1 MKKILKYSTILGVAG
16 MLTALTIP
24 TASADTGGYTRFKVM
39 ESHWNTLG
47 FGDCGGLTAQED
59 TCHFASSTKDQ
70 GHALMDFSNTL
81 TWADGDTLDG
91 VGIVTGADFG
101 FFRLEIEATYQDSGL
116 TSWREHAATDGT
128 AHQARLF
135 ANVVAEPFESAEVSV
150 TAVSISFTTKV
161 SIVLLAK
168 IFAGYEPLVKYNP
181 AHYGISPYA
190 MVGYGVMGGLL
201 ENLEY
206 SRNCGTGTA
215 GAAKGNLNCQET
227 GAFGGGATPAIN
239 TGAGVNIGL
248 DQLAKGIADIS
259 GATLPNYFKL
269 PIEFSIGYHW
279 QISNDELLWES
290 IDEDLNINDGG
301 LTYSVGLKW

>member
-16 MLTALTIP
+16 MLTVLTIP
-24 TASADTGGYTRFKVM
+24 TASADTGGYTKFKVM
-39 ESHWNTLG
+39 DSHWNSLG
-47 FGDCGGLTAQED
+47 FGRCD
-59 TCHFASSTKDQ
+59 TRATVLNKENCKFASGSKSV
-70 GHALMDFSNTL
+70 GHTLMDTENKLTWYDGNTL
-81 TWADGDTLDG
+81 EG
-91 VGIVTGADFG
+91 VGVISGADYG
-101 FFRLEIEATYQDSGL
+101 FFRLEVEATYQDSGA

-128 AHQARLF
+128 VHQVRLF
-135 ANVVAEPFESAEVSV
+135 ANVVAEPFD
-150 TAVSISFTTKV
+150 
-161 SIVLLAK
+161 LLELLGEYG
-168 IFAGYEPLVKYNP
+168 GYEPLVKYNP

-248 DQLAKGIADIS
+248 DQLAKGIADVS
-259 GATLPNYFKL
+259 GANLPNYFKL